1 MPDTKPTRAI
11 KSWLKKLETA
21 LTGKDT
27 DKAVKLFGKDSYW
40 RDLVSLTWN
49 IKTVEG
55 RDAIA
60 DMLKKTLASAK
71 PHSFQD
77 RRRSQRGWR
86 RSPKDGS
93 PSKRQPGAA
102 RVWCA

>member
-1 MPDTKPTRAI
+1 MPDSKPTKAV
-11 KSWLKKLETA
+11 KAWLKKLEKSLA
-21 LTGKDT
+21 EKDT

-60 DMLKKTLASAK
+60 DMLNKTLASANVLR
-71 PHSFQD
+71 H
-77 RRRSQRGWR
+77 GYETALCACY
-86 RSPKDGS
+86 
-93 PSKRQPGAA
+93 AA
-102 RVWCA
+102 ILIPMAAWVSRPFCSARI

>member
-1 MPDTKPTRAI
+1 LR
-11 KSWLKKLETA
+11 TA
-21 LTGKDT
+21 LTEKDT

-60 DMLKKTLASAK
+60 DMLKKTLARPSRATSRSTAK
-71 PHSFQD
+71 PAKQTAL
-77 RRRSQRGWR
+77 
-86 RSPKDGS
+86 PMPGS
-93 PSKRQPGAA
+93 PLKRPPVVA
-102 RVWCA
+102 RDWCA